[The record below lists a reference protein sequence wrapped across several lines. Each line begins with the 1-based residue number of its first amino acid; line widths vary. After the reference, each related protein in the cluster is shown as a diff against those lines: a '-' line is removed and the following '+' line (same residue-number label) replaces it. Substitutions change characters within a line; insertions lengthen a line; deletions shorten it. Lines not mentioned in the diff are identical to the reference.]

1 MSIVYQDIGASVT
14 DANFQL
20 RVIGG
25 LNAQCVV
32 VNNEGAVTN
41 HTQRIALMGRVIA
54 APSDYARKFSPL
66 ICSISPI
73 SGLASYGVATDA
85 QLLTGI
91 SAVWDAFALQGL

>member
-1 MSIVYQDIGASVT
+1 VSIVYQDIGAAVT
-14 DANFQL
+14 DVNFQL

-32 VNNEGAVTN
+32 VNNEGAVAN
-41 HTQRIALMGRVIA
+41 HTLRIALMGRVISS
-54 APSDYARKFSPL
+54 PVDYARKFTPL
-66 ICSISPI
+66 ICSISPV

-91 SAVWDAFALQGL
+91 AAVWDAFALQGL